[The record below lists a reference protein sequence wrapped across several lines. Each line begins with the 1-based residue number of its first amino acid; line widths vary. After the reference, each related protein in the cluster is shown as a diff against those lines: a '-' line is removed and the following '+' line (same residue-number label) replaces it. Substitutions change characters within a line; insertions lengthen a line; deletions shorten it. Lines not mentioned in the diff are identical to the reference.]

1 MLASQ
6 SSAIDFS
13 LFDAR
18 QAPSWNHLFGTTDQ
32 GVDVFAQVVWGGRRS
47 LLLGAAAA
55 ALATVIATLTGVFA
69 AYVGGVVDDVLNL
82 ITNVFFVIP
91 AIPLLIDVTAF
102 LHTRGMVVMIIV
114 IALTLWAFEARI
126 LRAQALTL
134 KNRDFVAAAKVSGE
148 STRRIVFGELM
159 PNMVSRIAAAFV
171 LVFYVAILVDAGLE
185 FLGLGEMNKPS
196 WGVALYWATVNSS
209 MLQGE
214 WWSFVFPGLAI
225 GLTVLGLTFLLAGI
239 DEVSNPRL
247 RTQKVKTFPGA
258 QSVRKAPG
266 VTQVVE
272 PMSIFSERDSGSLPI
287 IELRQLAV
295 EYGVGERSVRA
306 VDGIDLTIHAGE
318 VVGLAGES
326 GCGKSTVANAIMQ
339 ILRPPAQIAG
349 GSILYRGDDLIQ
361 QEQGRAA
368 AVPVARRGDGVPERD
383 ELAQPGDARRR
394 PVRRHDA
401 ARTSPSRRTR
411 RSRAPRSCWSS
422 SASTGAACARIRTS
436 SPAAC
441 ASA

>member
-1 MLASQ
+1 MSQMLPSTMDAPVADVHLPHAAPVGEPVGPRRRRFIPGWLRLLLANPKGRLGLSILFGMVLLTLLAPLLASQ
-6 SSAIDFS
+6 SSAVDFS

-47 LLLGAAAA
+47 LLLGLAVAT
-55 ALATVIATLTGVFA
+55 LATVIATLTGVFA
-69 AYVGGVVDDVLNL
+69 AYIGGTVDDVLNL

-102 LHTRGMVVMIIV
+102 LHTRGMLVMIFV

-134 KNRDFVAAAKVSGE
+134 KNRDFISAAKVAGE

-185 FLGLGEMNKPS
+185 FLGLGEMSKPS

-225 GLTVLGLTFLLAGI
+225 GLTVVGLTFVLAGI
-239 DEVSNPRL
+239 DEVSNPQL
-247 RTQKVKTFPGA
+247 RAQKAKKH
-258 QSVRKAPG
+258 R
-266 VTQVVE
+266 
-272 PMSIFSERDSGSLPI
+272 
-287 IELRQLAV
+287 
-295 EYGVGERSVRA
+295 
-306 VDGIDLTIHAGE
+306 
-318 VVGLAGES
+318 
-326 GCGKSTVANAIMQ
+326 
-339 ILRPPAQIAG
+339 
-349 GSILYRGDDLIQ
+349 
-361 QEQGRAA
+361 
-368 AVPVARRGDGVPERD
+368 
-383 ELAQPGDARRR
+383 
-394 PVRRHDA
+394 VRRA
-401 ARTSPSRRTR
+401 LGKPVK
-411 RSRAPRSCWSS
+411 
-422 SASTGAACARIRTS
+422 
-436 SPAAC
+436 
-441 ASA
+441 